1 MNNPILRNI
10 KYFYLY
16 LFFWVIL
23 TVIYFNLLKF
33 NQQID
38 FQIALFDSII
48 FNFLLAGL
56 GLSFWYPVKYISVER
71 TNIIKL
77 LFNHVIG
84 GFLST
89 LVWLFAGYFIIK
101 IILSNTIIYDDFF
114 FATLSWRFLIG
125 ILFYFFIT
133 AFYYVIIYYK
143 ESQERTERESELKN
157 LITEAELKSLKFQIN
172 PHFIFNSLNSMSAL
186 TTIDP
191 DKAKKMI
198 LKLADFLRYTLAT
211 NDNQKNKLK
220 DELKNIKL
228 YLEIEKIR
236 FEDKFEF
243 VEEINEE
250 CLNLLVPNMILQPLV
265 ENAIKHAV
273 YESINKVTL
282 KLACKCENN
291 FMKISLENNFE
302 DETGSL
308 NGTGIGLKNI
318 RKRLEI
324 IYNQND
330 LMEIQK
336 QENIFKI
343 IMKIP
348 Q

>member
-1 MNNPILRNI
+1 
-10 KYFYLY
+10 
-16 LFFWVIL
+16 
-23 TVIYFNLLKF
+23 
-33 NQQID
+33 
-38 FQIALFDSII
+38 
-48 FNFLLAGL
+48 
-56 GLSFWYPVKYISVER
+56 
-71 TNIIKL
+71 
-77 LFNHVIG
+77 
-84 GFLST
+84 
-89 LVWLFAGYFIIK
+89 
-101 IILSNTIIYDDFF
+101 
-114 FATLSWRFLIG
+114 
-125 ILFYFFIT
+125 
-133 AFYYVIIYYK
+133 
-143 ESQERTERESELKN
+143 
-157 LITEAELKSLKFQIN
+157 
-172 PHFIFNSLNSMSAL
+172 MSAL
-186 TTIDP
+186 TAIDP
-191 DKAKKMI
+191 GKAKKMI

-243 VEEINEE
+243 AEEINEE

-282 KLACKCENN
+282 KLSCKCENN
-291 FMKISLENNFE
+291 FMIISLENNFE

-336 QENIFKI
+336 KENLFKI
-343 IMKIP
+343 ILKIP